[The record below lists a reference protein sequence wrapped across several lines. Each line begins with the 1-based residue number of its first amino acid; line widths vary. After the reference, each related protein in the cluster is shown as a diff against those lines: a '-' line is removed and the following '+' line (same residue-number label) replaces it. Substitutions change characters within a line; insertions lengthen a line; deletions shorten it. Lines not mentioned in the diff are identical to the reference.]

1 MNITEDLMNE
11 HQVILGVIAK
21 TLDECDNIE
30 SGKELNKDFFLK
42 VVDFIRNYAD
52 KFHHAKEEDILFAS
66 MLENMA
72 NMHCN
77 PIPVMLH
84 EHEEG
89 RDYLKGMVDGLEN
102 SDTKKTVFCARGYCV
117 LLQQHIYK
125 EDNVLYP
132 MAEQAISDTQKAQVN
147 EQYKQV
153 EERLNKELDIEQ
165 LINI

>member
-21 TLDECDNIE
+21 TLNECDNIE
-30 SGKELNKDFFLK
+30 GGKELNKDFFSK

-52 KFHHAKEEDILFAS
+52 KFHHAKEEDILFTK

-89 RDYLKGMVDGLEN
+89 RNYLKGMVDGLEN
-102 SDTKKTVFCARGYCV
+102 SDTKKIIYCARGYCT

-132 MAEQAISDTQKAQVN
+132 MAEEAISETQKEQLN

-153 EERLNKELDIEQ
+153 EEKLKKELDLEQ